1 MSEPQTT
8 AAQQGEHGEEHVGHL
23 VPVKVL
29 AALLAALLF
38 LTVVTVAVSYFDLGP
53 FNLAVAMVIAVIKA
67 SLVALFFMHLWWDK
81 PFNAV
86 LFVSAL
92 LFLGLFVI
100 FCLMDSM
107 EYQDKIDPN
116 FGRDQMPQFVTETS
130 G

>member
-1 MSEPQTT
+1 MSEPHAT
-8 AAQQGEHGEEHVGHL
+8 AAQPGEHGEEQVGHA
-23 VPVKVL
+23 VPVKML
-29 AALLAALLF
+29 AGILAALLF
-38 LTVVTVAVSYFDLGP
+38 LTVVTVAVSYVDLGP

-100 FCLMDSM
+100 FCLIDSK
-107 EYQDKIDPN
+107 EYQDKVDPN
-116 FGRDQMPQFVTETS
+116 FGRDKMPQFVTETS
-130 G
+130 E